1 MRNALCFQG
10 VTWSD
15 VQMVLR
21 KASRMLRR
29 WKSLCKEDEELRFGE
44 IVEELDRRAA
54 QPLHIGWTV
63 PGSQAAPEA
72 WNSTANRAGGSSGF
86 GWSMEPDVAAQNLF
100 FSVAQREGALRIT
113 L

>member
-72 WNSTANRAGGSSGF
+72 WNSAANRAGGSSGF
-86 GWSMEPDVAAQNLF
+86 GCSMEPDVAAQNLF
-100 FSVAQREGALRIT
+100 FSVAQRGRT
-113 L
+113 